1 MVTYICKPL
10 RLNEWLQDRIARCV
24 PGYFP
29 AFNWHH
35 KFLSNEVNN
44 CLLSRR
50 IVNGILLYM
59 KSKKILT
66 NDEVLLHIQSSSVE
80 KCFMKPMN
88 AEVEI
93 VVKNDMRSGKMEASD

>member
-1 MVTYICKPL
+1 MVTCICKLL
-10 RLNEWLQDRIARCV
+10 RLNEWLQDQITRCV

-35 KFLSNEVNN
+35 KFSSNEVNN
-44 CLLSRR
+44 CSLSRR

-59 KSKKILT
+59 KNKKILS

-93 VVKNDMRSGKMEASD
+93 VVKIMRSGKMEASG